1 METRP
6 RVKGDDIDT
15 DLLKEE
21 DYSPNHFVPLL
32 LQAEECA
39 WRADEHLGL
48 AVGHVVLEAA
58 ALHQPL
64 HCLFVR
70 REVVIGPRELRDHL
84 VPEGVEWRPR
94 GKESNISGH
103 QNTLARSQTR
113 VVLIAQWS
121 EHGVYN
127 AIYWFNSCMG
137 HKHSIQCVKCM
148 SLWTKASA
156 K

>member
-6 RVKGDDIDT
+6 RAKGDNIET

-32 LQAEECA
+32 LKAEEGA
-39 WRADEHLGL
+39 RRADEHLGL

-70 REVVIGPRELRDHL
+70 RKVVIGPRELRDHL
-84 VPEGVEWRPR
+84 VPEGAEWRQR
-94 GKESNISGH
+94 GSNISGP
-103 QNTLARSQTR
+103 QYALAPSLTR
-113 VVLIAQWS
+113 VVLIVQSMVRA
-121 EHGVYN
+121 
-127 AIYWFNSCMG
+127 M
-137 HKHSIQCVKCM
+137 
-148 SLWTKASA
+148 L
-156 K
+156 

>member
-84 VPEGVEWRPR
+84 VPEGAKWRQR
-94 GKESNISGH
+94 GSNISWPK
-103 QNTLARSQTR
+103 NTLAPSLTS
-113 VVLIAQWS
+113 VVLIVQSMVRA
-121 EHGVYN
+121 
-127 AIYWFNSCMG
+127 MP
-137 HKHSIQCVKCM
+137 
-148 SLWTKASA
+148 
-156 K
+156 